1 MKQIKQIV
9 HEILGSVV
17 FDRISMKRIPS
28 EVNTDWNDEMKI
40 PNAHIEEITSNVNS
54 SLCN

>member
-1 MKQIKQIV
+1 MKQIV

-17 FDRISMKRIPS
+17 FDRISMKRIPP

-54 SLCN
+54 CLCN